1 VYHEIHGRT
10 DPGAPVILLSSGLG
24 GSAHYWVPQFEA
36 LGTHYKI
43 IAYDQRGTGRS
54 PDTLPE
60 GYAVADM
67 AAEAGA
73 LLDSLGITECD
84 IMGHALGGLIALQL
98 ALDRPAL
105 VRRMV
110 LVNAWAKTHPHTI
123 RCFQA
128 RKSLLLN
135 DGIPAYVAAQPLF
148 LYPAWW
154 LATRQAWLEE
164 QDASGITHF
173 PPVDV
178 ALRRIAAILAFDL
191 QSEIPKITAPTLAIA
206 ARDDVLV
213 PSTCSEQLGNLFPK
227 GLLPNGMPWIMEAGG
242 HACNVTLPIPFNAQ
256 VVSFLRQIPGFTV
269 GSP

>member
-1 VYHEIHGRT
+1 MYYEIHGRT
-10 DPGAPVILLSSGLG
+10 DPGAPVIFLSSGLG
-24 GSAHYWVPQFEA
+24 GSAHYWAPQLQA
-36 LGTHYKI
+36 LATYYKI

-60 GYAVADM
+60 GYSVADM

-73 LLDSLGITECD
+73 LLDSLGITKCD
-84 IMGHALGGLIALQL
+84 IIGHALGGLIALRL

-123 RCFQA
+123 RCFAA

-135 DGIPAYVAAQPLF
+135 DGIAAYVAAQPLF

-164 QDASGITHF
+164 QDALGIAHF
-173 PPVDV
+173 PPVGV
-178 ALRRIAAILAFDL
+178 VLRRIEAILAFDL
-191 QSEIPKITAPTLAIA
+191 EAEIPLITMPTLVIGV
-206 ARDDVLV
+206 RDDMLV

-227 GLLPNGMPWIMEAGG
+227 GLLPNGLPWIMETGG

-256 VVSFLRQIPGFTV
+256 VVSFLRQIPGLV
-269 GSP
+269 LGRP